1 MSVVVRTTV
10 EPASL
15 APEVRRIVA
24 EVDKSA
30 PVSEVKTMEHIVDE
44 AVTQPRFNL
53 FLLGL
58 FGGIALLLSAAGI
71 YGVTAYA

>member
-1 MSVVVRTTV
+1 M
-10 EPASL
+10 
-15 APEVRRIVA
+15 A

-58 FGGIALLLSAAGI
+58 FGAHSFAVIGRGNLWRHSLFSHAANS
-71 YGVTAYA
+71 